1 MRIWSSKDRKQV
13 KIIKNNLDTQGKE
26 LQVNQKTKDL
36 NDAALGR
43 SIDISPDGKFIAV
56 GFKEGTVK
64 VRSSYITSLRNKYV
78 LYIYIDL

>member
-1 MRIWSSKDRKQV
+1 M
-13 KIIKNNLDTQGKE
+13 IKTNLDSQGKE
-26 LQVNQKTKDL
+26 LPINPKTKDL

-64 VRSSYITSLRNKYV
+64 VKISLYFSKF
-78 LYIYIDL
+78 LD

>member
-1 MRIWSSKDRKQV
+1 M
-13 KIIKNNLDTQGKE
+13 
-26 LQVNQKTKDL
+26 NQKTKDL

-64 VRSSYITSLRNKYV
+64 VKKLH
-78 LYIYIDL
+78 L